1 MPISLPPLT
10 RRKFLRRTIAIAGG
24 LAIAPELLRAQTGG
38 DARSWALLSDTHL
51 SADAALVSRGI
62 NMTKNFKQVSTEVL
76 GLATAP
82 AGVMLTG
89 DCAYN
94 SGELVDYAHLGDLLQ
109 PMRKAGLP
117 VHLAL
122 GNHDHRQ
129 RFWEAFK
136 EEKAAARPL
145 ADRQV
150 ALLRTPHFNWFILD
164 SLETTLSSPGLLG
177 AEQLH
182 WLASALDENAAM
194 PALVIIHHNPGLNG
208 GNLGLKD
215 TLLLFEVIRPRKQV
229 KAYIYGHT
237 HEWKTETDVSGIHL
251 INLPPVSY
259 VFREGEPSG
268 WVHATIEDGGMQ
280 LELRCVDRARKDHG
294 QKVSLQWRT

>member
-10 RRKFLRRTIAIAGG
+10 RRRFLRRTIAIAGG
-24 LAIAPELLRAQTGG
+24 LAIAPELLRAQAGA

-51 SADAALVSRGI
+51 SADAALVARGI
-62 NMTKNFKQVSTEVL
+62 NMTKNFKQVSAEVL
-76 GLATAP
+76 GLPTAP

-94 SGELVDYAHLGDLLQ
+94 TGELVDYAHLGELLQ

-177 AEQLH
+177 PEQLH
-182 WLASALDENAAM
+182 WLGSALDENAGK
-194 PALVIIHHNPGLNG
+194 PALVIIHHN
-208 GNLGLKD
+208 
-215 TLLLFEVIRPRKQV
+215 
-229 KAYIYGHT
+229 
-237 HEWKTETDVSGIHL
+237 
-251 INLPPVSY
+251 
-259 VFREGEPSG
+259 
-268 WVHATIEDGGMQ
+268 
-280 LELRCVDRARKDHG
+280 
-294 QKVSLQWRT
+294 